1 MDARP
6 VAFITGIA
14 GQDGSYLAELLLTLG
29 YTVHGL
35 VRKASRGCPANL
47 AHLSGPLHLWPGDIL
62 DQARLTQLLYQLR
75 PHEIYHLAAMSHV
88 AQCQA
93 HPQQAAETNT
103 LGTLRLLD
111 AVRQATPRA
120 RFFFAS
126 SSELF
131 GNPATSPQDENT
143 PFQPRNFYGSAKLLA
158 HQAVVQAREQHGLFA
173 CCGILFNHES
183 PRRHPHFVTRRVCEG
198 VARIVRGETESL
210 TLGNLQ
216 ALRDWSYAGDIVK
229 AMWCMLQRDAAE
241 DYVLGSG
248 VLHSVEELVTTAF
261 ASADLNWID
270 WVECEA
276 DLVRLES
283 SVPLCAEADKARR
296 HLGWRASLTF
306 QELVQLMV
314 EAELAMNSTERN
326 LILSMPSRD
335 LAKSA

>member
-35 VRKASRGCPANL
+35 VRKASRGCPPNL

-75 PHEIYHLAAMSHV
+75 PHEIYHLAAMSHIV
-88 AQCQA
+88 QCQA
-93 HPQQAAETNT
+93 LPQQAAETNT

-131 GNPATSPQDENT
+131 GNPATSPQNEST

-173 CCGILFNHES
+173 CCGILYNHES
-183 PRRHPHFVTRRVCEG
+183 PRRPSSFVTRRVCEG
-198 VARIVRGETESL
+198 VARIVRGESESL
-210 TLGNLQ
+210 TLGNMS
-216 ALRDWSYAGDIVK
+216 ALRDWSYAGDVVK
-229 AMWCMLQRDAAE
+229 AMWCMLQRDTPG

-248 VLHSVEELVTTAF
+248 LLHSVEQLVATAF
-261 ASADLNWID
+261 SAAELNWQD
-270 WVECEA
+270 WVETDSA
-276 DLVRLES
+276 LVRQEPP
-283 SVPLCAEADKARR
+283 VPLCAEADKARR
-296 HLGWRASLTF
+296 HLGWRATLSF

-314 EAELAMNSTERN
+314 EAELAMNPAERN
-326 LILSMPSRD
+326 LILSMPSRE